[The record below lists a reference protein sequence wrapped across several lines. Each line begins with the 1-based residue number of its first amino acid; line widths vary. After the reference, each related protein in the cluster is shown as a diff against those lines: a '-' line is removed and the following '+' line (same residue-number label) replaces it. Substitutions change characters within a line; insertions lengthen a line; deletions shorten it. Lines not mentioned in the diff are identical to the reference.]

1 MIYFS
6 ATDNALFAGTE
17 QEGPMQGTETLF
29 VVGEVNVGI
38 LDDHMQAH
46 EATTG
51 RKIGQVYLGAGFLS
65 RCGPNY
71 VRHIA
76 AFLDTGGD
84 ALTLTVEASYLGVS
98 VLRDTPRVD
107 HWVYTAMMLGS
118 INPNYKQT
126 MEILTNK
133 ELQKRMDFTPDLIG
147 KVSIKTDFA
156 GTTMVVA
163 ATDVAFSKYGDYGE
177 DTMLW
182 ATDGFNREKKV
193 PHPMVVGLSSNPK
206 KQEVLER
213 WYREQIRK
221 NVPRLIA
228 KWEHVIGV
236 NVRDFYVQR
245 MKTKWGSCSALART
259 IRLNSELAKKPRECL
274 EYIVVHEMVHL
285 LERTHNRRFMTLMEQ
300 FMPRWQSHR
309 ELLDRLP
316 VRREKW
322 VY

>member
-71 VRHIA
+71 IRHIA

-84 ALTLTVEASYLGVS
+84 SLVLTVEASYLSVP

-126 MEILTNK
+126 MQVLTNK
-133 ELQKRMDFTPDLIG
+133 ALQERMGLTPELLD
-147 KVSIKTDFA
+147 KVSVKTDFA

-163 ATDVAFSKYGDYGE
+163 ATDVAFSKYGDYGD

-182 ATDGFNREKKV
+182 ATDGFDREKKV
-193 PHPMVVGLSSNPK
+193 PHPMRVDLSADPK
-206 KQEVLER
+206 VQETIDL
-213 WYREQIRK
+213 RK
-221 NVPRLIA
+221 FDPKADNYEATVAWHPRLIFRSQ
-228 KWEHVIGV
+228 GV
-236 NVRDFYVQR
+236 
-245 MKTKWGSCSALART
+245 A
-259 IRLNSELAKKPRECL
+259 
-274 EYIVVHEMVHL
+274 
-285 LERTHNRRFMTLMEQ
+285 
-300 FMPRWQSHR
+300 
-309 ELLDRLP
+309 
-316 VRREKW
+316 
-322 VY
+322 